1 MICFRGIH
9 KGMNDSRGT
18 MVQTKIRDN
27 VSPTILVSE
36 VKMVEEK
43 MDILDFFSKFHS
55 YKGKRFFWKDP
66 SGKNMLVGIG
76 ICERIE
82 CSFGENSYSYVEKK
96 WKGLLENAIVYNQ
109 FHHIGVG
116 PVLLGGFSFDPLK
129 EKTELWNGF
138 SEAHFYVPQ
147 FMLSEIDG
155 IQFITTNILIQ
166 TDRME
171 LAKEA
176 LKKQSFAFDKRIG
189 ESTSHSFPSIK
200 EITEVDQEKWKDTV
214 EKVISRLD
222 GSLKKVVLARAS
234 KVNFTKELVTELV
247 LKNLMQQQSN
257 GYIFALEAHDKCF
270 TGASPERLVKKE
282 GDTVFSTCLAGSI
295 SRGKNNAEDNA
306 LAEELLSD
314 SKNREEHNYVV
325 KMIKTA
331 MQEVCT
337 TVEMPENPQIM
348 KMRDIQ
354 HLYTPV
360 SGKVREK
367 ESLISLIQ
375 LLHPT
380 PALGGFPRDEA
391 LEVIREVE
399 GLDRGLYGAPI
410 GWLDYKG
417 NGEFA
422 VSIRSGLL
430 HGNVATIFAGCGIVA
445 DSNPELEY
453 IETAIKFKPMLTALG
468 GK

>member
-1 MICFRGIH
+1 
-9 KGMNDSRGT
+9 MNDRRGT
-18 MVQTKIRDN
+18 MVQTEIRDS

-43 MDILDFFSKFHS
+43 MNILDFFSKYHA

-66 SGKNMLVGIG
+66 SGKNMIVGIG
-76 ICERIE
+76 ICEKIE
-82 CSFGENSYSYVEKK
+82 SSLGESSYSHVENR
-96 WKGLLENAIVYNQ
+96 WKSLLEKAIVYNE
-109 FHHIGVG
+109 FNHIGIG
-116 PVLLGGFSFDPLK
+116 PVLLGGFAFDPLK
-129 EKTELWNGF
+129 EKTELWDGF

-155 IQFITTNILIQ
+155 NQFITTNILIHS
-166 TDRME
+166 DKIE
-171 LAKEA
+171 YAKEV
-176 LKKQSFAFDKRIG
+176 LKKQSFALPKRI
-189 ESTSHSFPSIK
+189 EEYTPVSLPSIQK
-200 EITEVDQEKWKDTV
+200 VMEVDREKWKVTV
-214 EKVISRLD
+214 DKVIRKLD
-222 GSLKKVVLARAS
+222 GNLKKVVLARAS
-234 KVNFTKELVTELV
+234 KVNFTKDIVTESV
-247 LKNLMQQQSN
+247 LRNLIQQQSN

-270 TGASPERLVKKE
+270 TGASPERLVKKA

-295 SRGKNNAEDNA
+295 SRGNNEVEDSA

-325 KMIKTA
+325 KMIKNA
-331 MQEVCT
+331 MEEVCT
-337 TVEMPENPQIM
+337 TVEIPANPQIM

-360 SGKVREK
+360 SGKVKET
-367 ESLISLIQ
+367 ESLISLIR

-410 GWLDYKG
+410 GWLDYEG

-430 HGNVATIFAGCGIVA
+430 HGNSATIFAGCGIVA
-445 DSNPELEY
+445 DSDPELEY
-453 IETAIKFKPMLTALG
+453 METAIKFKPMLTALG

>member
-1 MICFRGIH
+1 
-9 KGMNDSRGT
+9 MNDSRET
-18 MVQTKIRDN
+18 MVQTKIRDS

-36 VKMVEEK
+36 VKKLEEK
-43 MDILDFFSKFHS
+43 MDILEFFSKFHA

-66 SGKNMLVGIG
+66 SGKNKFVGIG

-82 CSFGENSYSYVEKK
+82 CSSGESSYSYVEKK
-96 WKGLLENAIVYNQ
+96 WKRILESAIVYNEFQ
-109 FHHIGVG
+109 HIGIG
-116 PVLLGGFSFDPLK
+116 PVLLGGFSFDPQK
-129 EKTELWNGF
+129 EKTQTWNGF

-155 IQFITTNILIQ
+155 SQFITTNILTQ
-166 TDRME
+166 TDKKE
-171 LAKEA
+171 YAKEE
-176 LKKQSFAFDKRIG
+176 LKKQSFAFHNGIE
-189 ESTSHSFPSIK
+189 ESTTYSFPAIEK
-200 EITEVDQEKWKDTV
+200 VTEVDCKKWKETV
-214 EKVISRLD
+214 DKVIRKLD
-222 GSLKKVVLARAS
+222 GHLKKVVLARAS
-234 KVNFTKELVTELV
+234 KVDFTREIVTELV
-247 LKNLMQQQSN
+247 LKNLIQQQSN

-295 SRGKNNAEDNA
+295 SRGNNKEEDNA
-306 LAEELLSD
+306 LAEELFSD

-325 KMIKTA
+325 KMIKNA
-331 MQEVCT
+331 MEKVCS
-337 TVEMPENPQIM
+337 TVEMPAAPQIM

-360 SGKVREK
+360 SGKVKET

-380 PALGGFPRDEA
+380 PALGGYPRDEA

-399 GLDRGLYGAPI
+399 GLDRGMYGAPI

-445 DSNPELEY
+445 DSDPELEY

>member
-1 MICFRGIH
+1 MCFRGIH

-18 MVQTKIRDN
+18 MVQTKIRDS

-36 VKMVEEK
+36 VKRVEEK
-43 MDILDFFSKFHS
+43 MNIIDFFSKFHA

-82 CSFGENSYSYVEKK
+82 CSTGESSYSYVEKK
-96 WKGLLENAIVYNQ
+96 WKGLLDNAIVYNQ
-109 FHHIGVG
+109 FNHTGIG

-155 IQFITTNILIQ
+155 NQFITTNILIQ
-166 TDRME
+166 TDKIDY
-171 LAKEA
+171 AKEA
-176 LKKQSFAFDKRIG
+176 LKKQSFAFHKRI
-189 ESTSHSFPSIK
+189 EEPTSHSFPSIK
-200 EITEVDQEKWKDTV
+200 NITEEVNQEKWKDTV
-214 EKVISRLD
+214 DKVISKLE
-222 GSLKKVVLARAS
+222 GPLKKVVLARAS
-234 KVNFTKELVTELV
+234 KVNFTNELDSELV
-247 LKNLMQQQSN
+247 LNNLIQQQSN
-257 GYIFALEAHDKCF
+257 GYIFALEAYDKCF

-295 SRGKNNAEDNA
+295 SRGNNMEEDNA

-325 KMIKTA
+325 KMIKNA
-331 MQEVCT
+331 MEKVCS
-337 TVEMPENPQIM
+337 TVEMPPTPQIM

-360 SGKVREK
+360 SGKVK
-367 ESLISLIQ
+367 ATESLISLIQ

-399 GLDRGLYGAPI
+399 GLDRGMYGAPI

-422 VSIRSGLL
+422 VSIRSGLI
-430 HGNVATIFAGCGIVA
+430 HGNIATIFAGCGIVA
-445 DSNPELEY
+445 DSDPELEY

>member
-1 MICFRGIH
+1 M
-9 KGMNDSRGT
+9 KDSRGT
-18 MVQTKIRDN
+18 MVQTKIRDS

-36 VKMVEEK
+36 VIMVEER
-43 MDILDFFSKFHS
+43 IEIVDFFSKFHT

-76 ICERIE
+76 ICEKIE
-82 CSFGENSYSYVEKK
+82 CSSGESSYSYVEKR
-96 WKGLLENAIVYNQ
+96 WKRLLENAIVYNE
-109 FHHIGVG
+109 FNHIGIG

-129 EKTELWNGF
+129 EKTELWDGF

-155 IQFITTNILIQ
+155 NQFITTNILIQ
-166 TDRME
+166 SDKME
-171 LAKEA
+171 YAKEA
-176 LKKQSFAFDKRIG
+176 LKKQSFAFHKSIK
-189 ESTSHSFPSIK
+189 ESTSHTLPSIQK
-200 EITEVDQEKWKDTV
+200 VIEADREKWKVTV
-214 EKVISRLD
+214 DKVISKLD
-222 GSLKKVVLARAS
+222 DTLKKVVLARAS
-234 KVNFTKELVTELV
+234 KVNFTKELVTESV
-247 LKNLMQQQSN
+247 LKNLIQQQSN

-295 SRGKNNAEDNA
+295 SRGNNKEEDNA
-306 LAEELLSD
+306 LAEELLTD

-325 KMIKTA
+325 KMIKNA

-337 TVEMPENPQIM
+337 SVEMPANPQIM

-360 SGKVREK
+360 SGKVKET
-367 ESLISLIQ
+367 ESLISLIR

-380 PALGGFPRDEA
+380 PALGGFPRDVA

-410 GWLDYKG
+410 GWLDYEG

-430 HGNVATIFAGCGIVA
+430 HGNSATIFAGCGIVA
-445 DSNPELEY
+445 DSDPELEY